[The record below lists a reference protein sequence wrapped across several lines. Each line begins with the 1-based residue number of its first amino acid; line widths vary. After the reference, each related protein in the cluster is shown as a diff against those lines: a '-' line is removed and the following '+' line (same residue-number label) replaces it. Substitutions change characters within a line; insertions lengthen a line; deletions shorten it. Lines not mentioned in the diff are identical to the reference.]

1 MQACKRCGLFRP
13 DTQAACDCLEPERR
27 FDFVTKPTCGTVSL
41 VTTIGIEVAIISIQP
56 SLSGAGFGAI
66 GVFLLMMLLAG
77 VGVVVNMVA
86 GLMAHQR
93 GEAWG
98 ARIAALGIVA
108 LIATVL
114 VVRGR

>member
-1 MQACKRCGLFRP
+1 VSVPGSSRAGDRYPGS
-13 DTQAACDCLEPERR
+13 
-27 FDFVTKPTCGTVSL
+27 GTVSL
-41 VTTIGIEVAIISIQP
+41 ATTIGIDVAIIGIQP

-66 GVFLLMMLLAG
+66 GVFLLMVLLAG
-77 VGVVVNMVA
+77 VGVVVNTIA
-86 GLMAHQR
+86 GLIAHQR